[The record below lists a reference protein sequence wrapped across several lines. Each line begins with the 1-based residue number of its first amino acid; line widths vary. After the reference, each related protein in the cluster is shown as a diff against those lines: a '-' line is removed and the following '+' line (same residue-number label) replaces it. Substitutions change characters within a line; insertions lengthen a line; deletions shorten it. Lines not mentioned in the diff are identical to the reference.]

1 MSRKNGCPQKSLKSN
16 FLSSMEVAIEFYA
29 KFQAERHFYFLRGP
43 PTFVWSLWKSKRKP
57 LKWHAFWL
65 SFFFLSF
72 FLGRSSGKG
81 MANFL
86 GKTEVAIEFYAKFWA
101 EIRLKIFPKNF
112 FLLRQENFHFLKT
125 FSLYLERAD
134 ESWLWGF
141 VKKMCWKSENF
152 SMADFVNFM
161 S

>member
-29 KFQAERHFYFLRGP
+29 KFQAERHFLLFTWASDFCLEFVKKQTQASKMACFLA
-43 PTFVWSLWKSKRKP
+43 FVL
-57 LKWHAFWL
+57 L
-65 SFFFLSF
+65 SFFFFLLLSSF
-72 FLGRSSGKG
+72 FLCRSSGSIT
-81 MANFL
+81 ANFL

-101 EIRLKIFPKNF
+101 EIRLKFFPKNF

-134 ESWLWGF
+134 ES
-141 VKKMCWKSENF
+141 
-152 SMADFVNFM
+152 
-161 S
+161 

>member
-65 SFFFLSF
+65 SFFFLLSF
-72 FLGRSSGKG
+72 FLLSPKVGWRRNGEFFGQNGGCHRILRKILGRNTFWIFSKKFFFASPGK
-81 MANFL
+81 
-86 GKTEVAIEFYAKFWA
+86 
-101 EIRLKIFPKNF
+101 
-112 FLLRQENFHFLKT
+112 
-125 FSLYLERAD
+125 FSLFKDILSLFREGWRI
-134 ESWLWGF
+134 LT
-141 VKKMCWKSENF
+141 VRIC
-152 SMADFVNFM
+152 
-161 S
+161 

>member
-29 KFQAERHFYFLRGP
+29 KFQAERHFLLFTWASDFCLEFVKKQTQASKMACFLA
-43 PTFVWSLWKSKRKP
+43 FVL
-57 LKWHAFWL
+57 LLFLL
-65 SFFFLSF
+65 SFFFLSPKVV
-72 FLGRSSGKG
+72 GKG

-134 ESWLWGF
+134 ES
-141 VKKMCWKSENF
+141 
-152 SMADFVNFM
+152 
-161 S
+161 